1 VRSAK
6 AALRLGMREARQALT
21 AEQRSSAD
29 ARISSWLVELTLA
42 RGARSVALF
51 AGVAGEADPS
61 GAAQA
66 LADAGC
72 LVVWPRV
79 CGPGLLSFHEAPR
92 QLLAPG
98 FRGIPEPP
106 ADQAEHPWE
115 SLDLAA
121 IPGLAFTADG
131 HRLGQGGGFYDRL
144 LGQPAPA
151 LRGRR
156 RLRAPGGRGAAPRS
170 PRRAGGR
177 RAHRGGARRGAST
190 LAATSRR
197 PPAAS
202 GGYAGAFSAYS
213 LRRPAT
219 YPWYVSVDSVRAR
232 RNHLRL
238 LALARRSGEQ
248 WRLGAPRARRDR
260 SVSPRG

>member
-1 VRSAK
+1 MRSAK

-144 LGQPAPA
+144 LA
-151 LRGRR
+151 
-156 RLRAPGGRGAAPRS
+156 S
-170 PRRAGGR
+170 PRRPFAVGVAYALQVVAALPREAHDEQVDAVLTEAG
-177 RAHRGGARRGAST
+177 
-190 LAATSRR
+190 
-197 PPAAS
+197 PAEA
-202 GGYAGAFSAYS
+202 
-213 LRRPAT
+213 PA
-219 YPWYVSVDSVRAR
+219 P
-232 RNHLRL
+232 
-238 LALARRSGEQ
+238 
-248 WRLGAPRARRDR
+248 
-260 SVSPRG
+260 